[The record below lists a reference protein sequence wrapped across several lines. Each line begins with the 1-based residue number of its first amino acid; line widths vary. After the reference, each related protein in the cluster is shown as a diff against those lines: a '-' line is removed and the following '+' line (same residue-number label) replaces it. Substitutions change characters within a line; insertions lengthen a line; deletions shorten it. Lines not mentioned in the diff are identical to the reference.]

1 MIDNY
6 DFYFL
11 FMLILPKEIIKW
23 IASGVDFGYHLV
35 EVSAELVDTDL
46 LACRDEDAR
55 CIFLSDPAVL
65 ELIESVVFLS
75 LRFK

>member
-23 IASGVDFGYHLV
+23 IATGMNLCDHLIK
-35 EVSAELVDTDL
+35 VSTELVNTDL
-46 LACRDEDAR
+46 LAC
-55 CIFLSDPAVL
+55 
-65 ELIESVVFLS
+65 
-75 LRFK
+75 

>member
-23 IASGVDFGYHLV
+23 IATGMDFGYHLV
-35 EVSAELVDTDL
+35 EVSAKLVNTDL
-46 LACRDEDAR
+46 LAC
-55 CIFLSDPAVL
+55 
-65 ELIESVVFLS
+65 
-75 LRFK
+75 